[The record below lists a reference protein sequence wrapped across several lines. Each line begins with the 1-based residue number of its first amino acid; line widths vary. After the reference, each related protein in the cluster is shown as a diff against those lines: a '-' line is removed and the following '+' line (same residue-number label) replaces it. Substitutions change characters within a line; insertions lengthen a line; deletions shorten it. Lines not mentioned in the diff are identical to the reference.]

1 MTTFGTLAR
10 GFARLLCIAAP
21 LALAALPARA
31 DTVKLGLIEPFS
43 GPIAAVGR
51 DTLEIFEFFAGEVN
65 ARGGVLGGRHIEIV
79 PLDNAMNAEKTT
91 QQLRKVID
99 DGIRFVSQGVGSNH
113 ALNIIKFLGR
123 HNRRNPDQAIL
134 FLNHSA
140 VTTAFTNEL
149 CSFWHFRF
157 DANVDM
163 KVAAL
168 ATQIGRDPSASR
180 LYMLNQNYAYGQS
193 FQAAARRMLAERAP
207 NVALVGDELV
217 VPFGK
222 VLDFTPYIAKIRA
235 SGADT
240 VLTGN
245 WGPDL
250 VRFVKAAAEANLDA
264 PFYTIYGGLPSSV
277 AGIGGKDGMAV
288 RMKQVTEMHEND
300 PLYDSQPPET
310 LDAYDRWR
318 EQSGK
323 SVYSDRIVWTVEF
336 FAAALDKAGSDDPAQ
351 VALAL
356 EGMTMDGPAGP
367 IAMRAADHQIVFPMA
382 ISTMS
387 QDVRRPMIYDGDD
400 YGVAFATDGWVA
412 AGEVEQP
419 TTCDMKRPV

>member
-1 MTTFGTLAR
+1 MITGR
-10 GFARLLCIAAP
+10 FARIAM
-21 LALAALPARA
+21 ALAAAALSVAAFSARGE

-91 QQLRKVID
+91 QQLRKAID
-99 DGIRFVSQGVGSNH
+99 DGLRFVSQGVGSNH
-113 ALNIIKFLGR
+113 ALNIIKFLDR
-123 HNRRNPDQAIL
+123 HNRRNPEQAIL

-168 ATQIGRDPSASR
+168 ATQIGRDPSVSK

-193 FQAAARRMLAERAP
+193 FQAAAQRMLAERAP
-207 NVALVGDELV
+207 QVELVGDELI

-222 VLDFTPYIAKIRA
+222 VLDFTPYVAKIKA
-235 SGADT
+235 AGADT

-277 AGIGGKDGMAV
+277 AGIGGKDGLAV
-288 RMKQVTEMHEND
+288 RLKQITEMHEND
-300 PLYDSQPPET
+300 ALYDSQPADILAT
-310 LDAYDRWR
+310 YDRWR
-318 EQSGK
+318 AQSGK
-323 SVYSDRIVWTVEF
+323 SVYADRMVWVMEF
-336 FAAALDKAGSDDPAQ
+336 FAAALDKAGSDDPVQ

-356 EGMTMDGPAGP
+356 EGMTRDGPAGP
-367 IAMRAADHQIVFPMA
+367 VAMRAADHQIVFPMV
-382 ISTMS
+382 ISSMS
-387 QDVRRPMIYDGDD
+387 QDIPRPMIYDGDD
-400 YGVAFATDGWVA
+400 YGVAFATDGWVQA
-412 AGEVEQP
+412 TDVEQP
-419 TTCDMKRPV
+419 TTCEMKRPV

>member
-1 MTTFGTLAR
+1 MTR
-10 GFARLLCIAAP
+10 GWFARLLQVALP
-21 LALAALPARA
+21 MALAAFAARGE
-31 DTVKLGLIEPFS
+31 DTVKVGLIEPFS

-51 DTLEIFEFFAGEVN
+51 DTLEIFEFFAEEVN
-65 ARGGVLGGRHIEIV
+65 RRGGVLGGRHIEIV

-91 QQLRKVID
+91 QQLRRVID
-99 DGIRFVSQGVGSNH
+99 EGIRFVSQGVGSNH

-140 VTTAFTNEL
+140 VTTSFTNEL

-168 ATQIGRDPSASR
+168 ATQIGRDSSVAK
-180 LYMLNQNYAYGQS
+180 LYMVNQNYAYGQS
-193 FQAAARRMLAERAP
+193 FQAAAQQMLAERAP
-207 NVALVGDELV
+207 NVELVGDELI

-222 VLDFTPYIAKIRA
+222 VLDFTPYVAKIRA
-235 SGADT
+235 AGADT

-264 PFYTIYGGLPSSV
+264 PFYTIYGGLPSSI
-277 AGIGGKDGMAV
+277 AGFGGKDGLAV
-288 RMKQVTEMHEND
+288 GMKQITEMHEND
-300 PLYDSQPPET
+300 PLYDTQPEDII
-310 LDAYDRWR
+310 DAYSRYR
-318 EQSGK
+318 EQTGK
-323 SVYSDRIVWTVEF
+323 SVYSDRLRWVIEF
-336 FAAALDKAGSDDPAQ
+336 FAAALDKAGSDDPAL
-351 VALAL
+351 VAAAL
-356 EGMTMDGPAGP
+356 EGMTFDGPAGP
-367 IAMRAADHQIVFPMA
+367 LTMRAEDHQIVFPMV

-387 QDVRRPMIYDGDD
+387 QDVGRTMIYEGKD
-400 YGVAFATDGWVA
+400 YEVAFATDGWVKA
-412 AGEVEQP
+412 DDLELP
-419 TTCDMKRPV
+419 TTCDMKRP